1 MGGYCCRRL
10 LLAVPTLVLV
20 SLVVFVALR
29 AIPGNPLEIL
39 AGPSASEDALAA
51 VRTRLGLDRPMPVQ
65 YLFWASAVLRGD
77 WGTSFVTQTPL
88 VQLVPSRFKNTAALA
103 FCGLAV
109 AALIGVP
116 AGVAAARRRGTLWD
130 LALMTVANAG
140 SAMPA
145 FWFGLLLVVAF
156 SIRLRWFPVEG
167 MGSPL
172 AFVLPSVTIGLEAA
186 AVIARLTRN
195 GMVEELQSDY
205 VRTARGKGLAERI
218 VVHRHA
224 FRNVMIAVVTIL
236 GLQLGYLLGGAVFTE
251 TIFVWPGVGRLMVD
265 GVLQRDY
272 PLVQMGLLLV
282 ATSFILVNIA
292 VDVLYAY
299 LDPRVRYS

>member
-1 MGGYCCRRL
+1 MAAYCWRRL
-10 LLAVPTLVLV
+10 LLSVPTLLLV
-20 SLVVFVALR
+20 SLAVFAAVR
-29 AIPGNPLEIL
+29 AIPGNPLEVL
-39 AGPSASEDALAA
+39 AGPSASADALAA
-51 VRTRLGLDRPMPVQ
+51 VRTRLGLDRPLPMQ
-65 YLFWASAVLRGD
+65 YLFWASALLRGD

-88 VQLVPSRFKNTAALA
+88 AQLVPSRFKNTIALA
-103 FCGLAV
+103 FCGLVV
-109 AALIGVP
+109 AALIGIP

-140 SAMPA
+140 AAMPA

-156 SIRLRWFPVEG
+156 AIRLRWFPVEG

-172 AFVLPSVTIGLEAA
+172 AFVLPSITIGVEAA

-195 GMVEELQSDY
+195 AMVEQLYADY
-205 VRTARGKGLAERI
+205 VRTAHAKGLADR
-218 VVHRHA
+218 VVVYRHA
-224 FRNVMIAVVTIL
+224 FRNVLIGVTTIL
-236 GLQLGYLLGGAVFTE
+236 GLQIGYLLGGAVFTE

-272 PLVQMGLLLV
+272 PLVQMGVLVV